1 MSSTS
6 DPSGT
11 IKRTTAIPALLT
23 NSARVILDAFGDS
36 IIQLTASSSIVTTN
50 ETLVEELREYG
61 VLRKQETK
69 QTLDIDYTQLQD
81 SDSSEPDNPWDE
93 AAIETLHENLNAILD
108 AEAQSVK
115 PDLAVQSVTIR
126 VTDEALQEVT
136 PARTPEFDLHFEAAK
151 AEEAVREQTRRA
163 NAGRGLYTEL
173 GFNVTNLN
181 LHSVVETVT
190 KYNEQSDGEYLS
202 WNGPEADTRPKVNPQ
217 LAVRINDR
225 ILPDQYG
232 LLKPYHVVDDEVID
246 VADDAFEDDDNGD
259 SQSDEQAVNEEGD
272 S

>member
-6 DPSGT
+6 NPSGT

-23 NSARVILDAFGDS
+23 NSARVILDVFGDS

>member
-23 NSARVILDAFGDS
+23 NSARVILDVFGDS

-136 PARTPEFDLHFEAAK
+136 PARTAEFDLHFEAAK

>member
-6 DPSGT
+6 DPAGT
-11 IKRTTAIPALLT
+11 VKRTTAIPALKT
-23 NSARVILDAFGDS
+23 NSARAILDAFGDS
-36 IIQLTASSSIVTTN
+36 IIQLKASSSVVTTN

-61 VLRKQETK
+61 VLRAQETK

-81 SDSSEPDNPWDE
+81 SDSSNPDNPWDE
-93 AAIETLHENLNAILD
+93 PAIETLYEHLDAILD
-108 AEAQSVK
+108 AETQSVK

-136 PARTPEFDLHFEAAK
+136 PARTAEFDLHFEASK
-151 AEEAVREQTRRA
+151 AEEALREQTRRA

-181 LHSVVETVT
+181 LHSVIETVT
-190 KYNEQSDGEYLS
+190 KYSETSDGEYLS
-202 WNGPEADTRPKVNPQ
+202 WNGPEDDTRPKVNPQ

-232 LLKPYHVVDDEVID
+232 VLKPYHVVDDEVID
-246 VADDAFEDDDNGD
+246 VADEALEDDTGD
-259 SQSDEQAVNEEGD
+259 SETDGEPAD
-272 S
+272 SEAEN

>member
-6 DPSGT
+6 DSSGT

-23 NSARVILDAFGDS
+23 NSARVILDVFGDS

-136 PARTPEFDLHFEAAK
+136 PARTAEFDLHFEAAK

-246 VADDAFEDDDNGD
+246 VADDVFEDNDNGD
-259 SQSDEQAVNEEGD
+259 SETDEQATDEEGN